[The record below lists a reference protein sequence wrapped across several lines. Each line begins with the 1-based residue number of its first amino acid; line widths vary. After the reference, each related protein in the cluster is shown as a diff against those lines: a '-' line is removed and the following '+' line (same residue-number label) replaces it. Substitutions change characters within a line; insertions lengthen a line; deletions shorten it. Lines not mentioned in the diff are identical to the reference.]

1 MLSCAR
7 PGVDNGDQVEVQFA
21 VPGKKGQTRVLIPVE
36 VEPHPVFRREGADVH
51 ITLQLKLSQVRAGA
65 CLREAFRVSSVC
77 LWARRRGVSRPVRVD
92 DETMPSGWLGV

>member
-1 MLSCAR
+1 MCVC

-51 ITLQLKLSQVRAGA
+51 ITLQLKLSQVIVLLVVAILSCCRS
-65 CLREAFRVSSVC
+65 C
-77 LWARRRGVSRPVRVD
+77 
-92 DETMPSGWLGV
+92 